1 MSALIPM
8 VHIIFSVLAVDFR
21 GSEALHLVLF
31 SNVQYIQYLSYKQKP
46 SELPKTAMSLQ
57 SKQERMR

>member
-8 VHIIFSVLAVDFR
+8 VHIIFSVLAVDYFR

-46 SELPKTAMSLQ
+46 LNYRKPQ
-57 SKQERMR
+57 